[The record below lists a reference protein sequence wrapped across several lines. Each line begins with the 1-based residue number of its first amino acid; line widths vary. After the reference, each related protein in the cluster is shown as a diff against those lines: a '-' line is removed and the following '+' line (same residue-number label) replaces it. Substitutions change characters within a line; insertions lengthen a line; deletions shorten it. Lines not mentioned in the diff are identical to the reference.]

1 MFYVQKKSSSA
12 KYSNH
17 FQSDRIVQR
26 NEMASLKLK
35 AVEKSLYATI
45 VLVEEM
51 DDFHQDQ

>member
-17 FQSDRIVQR
+17 FQSDHLVQR
-26 NEMASLKLK
+26 NEMTSLKLK